1 MLVLWHW
8 LVLVYFIQCRLS
20 FPCRLINSSLSTWRY
35 SGTHHQTQ
43 PLLPHPNPWCC
54 PVLKCYLVFL
64 SDISWQCEETTHQIP
79 YRDDKDKWSA
89 VSQAPDNS
97 LPGGWLWGALDSIN
111 TWTALPVYISLL
123 IVISKGDRGSSS
135 LGAVLS
141 KTAGSRHHPQKHR
154 IHPGFPF
161 FFCSC
166 LVCLFWCK

>member
-1 MLVLWHW
+1 MLVFWHW
-8 LVLVYFIQCRLS
+8 LVLVYFIQCRLFS
-20 FPCRLINSSLSTWRY
+20 PCRLINSSVHLALLRYTPSNSTTLASPQSLVLS
-35 SGTHHQTQ
+35 SAK
-43 PLLPHPNPWCC
+43 
-54 PVLKCYLVFL
+54 VLFFL
-64 SDISWQCEETTHQIP
+64 SDNSWQCEETTQQIP
-79 YRDDKDKWSA
+79 FRDDKDKWSA

-97 LPGGWLWGALDSIN
+97 LPRGWLWGALDSIN
-111 TWTALPVYISLL
+111 TWIALPVYISLL
-123 IVISKGDRGSSS
+123 IAIYKGDRGSSS

>member
-1 MLVLWHW
+1 MLVFWHW
-8 LVLVYFIQCRLS
+8 LVLVYFIQCRLFS
-20 FPCRLINSSLSTWRY
+20 PCRLINSSVHLALLRYTPSKSTNLA
-35 SGTHHQTQ
+35 S
-43 PLLPHPNPWCC
+43 PNPWCC

-64 SDISWQCEETTHQIP
+64 SDNSWQCEETTQQIP

-123 IVISKGDRGSSS
+123 IAISKGDRGSSS

-154 IHPGFPF
+154 IHPGFSF
-161 FFCSC
+161 FLCFC
-166 LVCLFWCK
+166 LVTVLV